1 VGSIRAI
8 LSQAASLDVI
18 RDRLNSGEKSRT
30 GLATW
35 ICRQFEFE
43 DARGELQVA
52 SCLKVLRDFEQEGKF
67 KLPRRILDIV
77 KHWRVRRQRKPVPKA
92 VQVPAEVSQVR
103 DLELCLV
110 DPKDDEP
117 MRIWNEL
124 LWREHPR
131 GKRRLVGRQLRYL
144 VGSAHGWLGAV
155 GFSAA
160 ALSLEARDQW
170 IGWDPQQRLA
180 HEGRVVNLSRLLI
193 RPGVECKNLASFVLG
208 ACAARVAKDFAERYG
223 YEPFLLESFVEP
235 NQHAGTC
242 FKAANWKC
250 VGETKGR
257 GRNDRNSQFPESKKD
272 IYVYPLV
279 EDFRQRMGVPPK
291 LMPLPV
297 EQGLGAKE
305 WAQQEFG
312 EVKLGDQR
320 LRDRL
325 IRIMTNRGEHP
336 NVSYLAAAAG
346 DRYAAKGYYYFI
358 DNQREQLTPEA
369 MLATHRQRTLQRMMN
384 YPLVLVVQDTS
395 DLNFSTRPQTTGLGV
410 IGSNQTGAKSLGL
423 KLHSSLAL
431 TVEGLPLGVL
441 RSVAQVQ
448 ELKDEAEKQ
457 TTREAQLR
465 PIEEKKSFRWIQG
478 LRDCVAAAEEMPQ
491 TRLLMLADREGD
503 IFQLFSEAEATR
515 KQVGVLVRAAHN
527 RRLEGEEEKLWETLQ
542 ASRNETRMEVV
553 IPRQRMKP
561 AKRDQ
566 PEQPGLP
573 PRPAQLRVRFEKISL
588 APNHYDL
595 ECESPVTLWGVYV
608 WEPEPPPEAKPI
620 EWMLLTTEE
629 VKTGE
634 QAAEL
639 VGLYSR
645 RWRIEEWHRILKSGC
660 RIEARQHQTRER
672 LERAMAMDV
681 VLAWRIH
688 LLTLLGREVPE
699 LPCEVLFDVW
709 EVRVLEALRE
719 EREQARQKST
729 RAKTKTKKSEAK
741 PKRPILLGEAIVE
754 VAKLG
759 GYLARGSDP
768 PPGPEC
774 LWTGLARLCVMAD
787 GYRLALTG
795 STRAILFEP
804 G

>member
-1 VGSIRAI
+1 MGSIRAI
-8 LSQAASLDVI
+8 LSQAASLEVI
-18 RDRLNSGEKSRT
+18 RDRLKCGEKSRT
-30 GLATW
+30 GLARWT
-35 ICRQFEFE
+35 CRQFGLE
-43 DARGELQVA
+43 DARGEPRVS
-52 SCLKVLRDFEQEGKF
+52 SCLKVLRDFEREGKF
-67 KLPRRILDIV
+67 KLPRRVLDIV
-77 KHWRVRRQRKPVPKA
+77 KHWRVRRRRKPVAKP
-92 VQVPAEVSQVR
+92 VEVPAEVSQVR
-103 DLELCLV
+103 DLELYLV
-110 DPKDDEP
+110 DPKDDER

-124 LWREHPR
+124 LWREHPQ

-144 VGSAHGWLGAV
+144 VGSAQGWLGAV
-155 GFSAA
+155 GFSAS

-180 HEGRVVNLSRLLI
+180 QEGRVVNLSRLLI

-208 ACAARVAKDFAERYG
+208 ACVARVQKDFQARYG
-223 YEPFLLESFVEP
+223 YEPWLLESFVETE
-235 NQHAGTC
+235 QHVGTC
-242 FKAANWKC
+242 FQAANWKC
-250 VGETKGR
+250 VGQTKGR
-257 GRNDRNSQFPESKKD
+257 GRNDRSSQFPESKKD

-291 LMPLPV
+291 LIPLAV
-297 EQGLGAKE
+297 EQGLGTKE

-325 IRIMTNRGEHP
+325 VRIMTDRGEHP
-336 NVSYLAAAAG
+336 DVSYLAAAAG

-358 DNQREQLTPEA
+358 DNQHQELTPEA
-369 MLATHRQRTLQRMMN
+369 MLATHRKRTLQRMASE
-384 YPLVLVVQDTS
+384 PLVLVVQDTS

-423 KLHSSLAL
+423 KLHSSIAL
-431 TVEGLPLGVL
+431 TPEGLPLGVL
-441 RSVAQVQ
+441 RSVAEAQ
-448 ELKDEAEKQ
+448 EAKDEAEKQ
-457 TTREAQLR
+457 TPWEAQKR

-503 IFQLFSEAEATR
+503 IFQLFREAEATR
-515 KQVGVLVRAAHN
+515 ERVGVLVRAAHN

-542 ASRNETRMEVV
+542 ASRNETRVEVI
-553 IPRQRMKP
+553 IPRQRTKP
-561 AKRDQ
+561 AKRDK

-573 PRPAQLRVRFEKISL
+573 ARPATLSVRFEKISL
-588 APNHYDL
+588 APGRYDL
-595 ECESPVTLWGVYV
+595 ECDSPLRLWGVYV
-608 WEPEPPPEAKPI
+608 REPEPPPEAKPI

-629 VKTGE
+629 IETGQ

-660 RIEARQHQTRER
+660 RIEARQHQTAER
-672 LERAMAMDV
+672 LQRAIVMDV

-688 LLTLLGREVPE
+688 LLTLLGRDVPE
-699 LPCEVLFDVW
+699 LPCEVLFDDW
-709 EVRVLEALRE
+709 EVKVLEALRAE
-719 EREQARQKST
+719 QEQARKRSK
-729 RAKTKTKKSEAK
+729 RAKTKKSEDK
-741 PKRPILLGEAIVE
+741 EKRPLLLGEAITQ

-768 PPGPEC
+768 PPGAEC
-774 LWTGLARLCVMAD
+774 LWTGLVRLCVMAD
-787 GYRLALTG
+787 GFRLCATG